1 MYLHL
6 GANPKRIELE
16 TSGWSWIEAFSHN
29 FQLNPKNQGEEL
41 IVMMDND
48 QEGQIGSD
56 KNFSE
61 IIA

>member
-41 IVMMDND
+41 IVMMNNGEED
-48 QEGQIGSD
+48 EIGSH
-56 KNFSE
+56 KNFLE